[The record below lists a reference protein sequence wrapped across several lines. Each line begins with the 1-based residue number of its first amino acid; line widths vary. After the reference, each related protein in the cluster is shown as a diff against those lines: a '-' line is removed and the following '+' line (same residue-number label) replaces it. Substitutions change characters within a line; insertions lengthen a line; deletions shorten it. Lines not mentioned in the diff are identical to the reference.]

1 MKAVAPLAVTA
12 ITASAVPGARLPIR
26 RSISL
31 QNLFGEKAVFLL
43 SKRDNR

>member
-1 MKAVAPLAVTA
+1 VESAVAFNT
-12 ITASAVPGARLPIR
+12 SGQRLPIR